1 MEENEKISVE
11 SLISNQTNTL
21 KSNWRNS
28 EGGNT
33 SDYCDFEYNVDEI
46 LDSRNWVYKNELN
59 LSLNNYKS
67 KNIVSDYFNYFKDNE
82 NLEIRRINTT
92 NLNNKSKIKNL
103 NSLDYSGLFNT
114 IKSKSNNNISLKNLL
129 IIRKPL
135 IKIKTDNIQQIN
147 NNIDKSLKKVKSLDS
162 KIISD
167 KEIEEYLN
175 QDNKIK
181 KFIKD
186 DKNNKVNQNNN
197 KINKE
202 KKSDI
207 KEQNYTLSFTNFINE
222 IEKEIKEIKKKN
234 FQKNFKIFEKNKK
247 LVEILFKLN
256 NINNIISHEDEKYKV
271 IFRQILSKINY
282 YLENKNN
289 FEIINLFTEIKEY
302 QNINISLKNQYKKLM
317 NNKPYKEKS
326 IINERKLTDYKK
338 NLKYYN
344 ELINKIS
351 KMETTL
357 NNLNKILEENKFNLN
372 DKNNSKEFEEEK
384 DQNKLKET
392 LSIYENTIKML
403 NKEIIEKEKELNY
416 LKENIN

>member
-1 MEENEKISVE
+1 M
-11 SLISNQTNTL
+11 
-21 KSNWRNS
+21 
-28 EGGNT
+28 
-33 SDYCDFEYNVDEI
+33 
-46 LDSRNWVYKNELN
+46 
-59 LSLNNYKS
+59 
-67 KNIVSDYFNYFKDNE
+67 
-82 NLEIRRINTT
+82 
-92 NLNNKSKIKNL
+92 
-103 NSLDYSGLFNT
+103 DYSGLFNT

-167 KEIEEYLN
+167 KEIEKYLN

-186 DKNNKVNQNNN
+186 DKNNKV
-197 KINKE
+197 NKE

-234 FQKNFKIFEKNKK
+234 FQKNFKILEKNKK

-326 IINERKLTDYKK
+326 IINERKLTNYKK

>member
-167 KEIEEYLN
+167 KEIEKYLN

-181 KFIKD
+181 KFIK
-186 DKNNKVNQNNN
+186 
-197 KINKE
+197 
-202 KKSDI
+202 
-207 KEQNYTLSFTNFINE
+207 
-222 IEKEIKEIKKKN
+222 
-234 FQKNFKIFEKNKK
+234 
-247 LVEILFKLN
+247 
-256 NINNIISHEDEKYKV
+256 
-271 IFRQILSKINY
+271 SK
-282 YLENKNN
+282 
-289 FEIINLFTEIKEY
+289 
-302 QNINISLKNQYKKLM
+302 
-317 NNKPYKEKS
+317 
-326 IINERKLTDYKK
+326 
-338 NLKYYN
+338 
-344 ELINKIS
+344 
-351 KMETTL
+351 
-357 NNLNKILEENKFNLN
+357 
-372 DKNNSKEFEEEK
+372 
-384 DQNKLKET
+384 
-392 LSIYENTIKML
+392 
-403 NKEIIEKEKELNY
+403 
-416 LKENIN
+416 